1 MALSADEIVDV
12 ALRLLQEDGLEG
24 VSFRKIA
31 AELDV
36 SAPTLLWHVD
46 NKRRLLDLMGEALM
60 ARSHADEPLTP
71 YPGEVWD
78 AWLERRTRSMYK
90 TLIAHRDAPR
100 VAAGNRPTAASLSA
114 IEASLQTLIDAGFEP
129 GEAFETILTLGAFTV
144 GCALEWQAEANR
156 GSADGPDSDLAVEVR
171 LGRYPTLI
179 TAFREHAMRHD
190 EHTPHDQMFEHGLTL
205 LLSGLRTRLES
216 RERALQS

>member
-1 MALSADEIVDV
+1 MALSTDEIVDV

-71 YPGEVWD
+71 YAGEEWD
-78 AWLERRTRSMYK
+78 AWLERRTRSMYR

-100 VAAGNRPTAASLSA
+100 VAAGNRPTTASLSA
-114 IEASLQTLIDAGFEP
+114 IEASLETLINAGFEP
-129 GEAFETILTLGAFTV
+129 GDAFETILTLGAFTV

-156 GSADGPDSDLAVEVR
+156 GSAGGHDTELAAEIR
-171 LGRYPTLI
+171 SGRYPSLVK
-179 TAFREHAMRHD
+179 AFTEHRMRH
-190 EHTPHDQMFEHGLTL
+190 EKHTPHDQMFEQGLAL

-216 RERALQS
+216 REGALQS